1 MCFSMEDAEL
11 VVQRM
16 DSILKGWFFNVVL
29 LPFVS
34 IWAVNIV
41 KKAHSP
47 NWQLL
52 YDLVLTEMEANI
64 LQ

>member
-34 IWAVNIV
+34 TWAVNIV
-41 KKAHSP
+41 KNAHSP

-52 YDLVLTEMEANI
+52 YALVLAEMEANI

>member
-16 DSILKGWFFNVVL
+16 DSILKGWFFNIVP

-34 IWAVNIV
+34 TWAVNIV
-41 KKAHSP
+41 KNAHSP

-52 YDLVLTEMEANI
+52 YDLALAEMEANI